1 MRAVCRGGDYEIGLC
16 PADGVGDYLLDIGVV
31 ESAVGFVA
39 GLEVEHFADAAE
51 EGAAAAEDFADVAF
65 A

>member
-1 MRAVCRGGDYEIGLC
+1 MRAFERVYAANGSS
-16 PADGVGDYLLDIGVV
+16 PMDGVTDDLKNFRLIIDGEFLM
-31 ESAVGFVA
+31 A